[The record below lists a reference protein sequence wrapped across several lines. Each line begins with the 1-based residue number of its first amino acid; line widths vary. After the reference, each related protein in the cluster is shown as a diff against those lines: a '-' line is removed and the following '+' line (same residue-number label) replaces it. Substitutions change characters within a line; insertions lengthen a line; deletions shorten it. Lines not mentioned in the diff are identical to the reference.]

1 MIRLAGA
8 LFAVAVFASPLVE
21 AQNSLIRG
29 ELRGAPGAGDQFS
42 VTLISGAGPPET
54 AYVGAGGSIQF
65 HSIPQGTYQM
75 EVRNMHGEVVKQQM
89 LTVVGPSMETIIT
102 LTSALRA
109 PRAASPSDGAT
120 VSLNRLRHDPDGK
133 AEREFKIGSDLLLKK
148 DLASARK
155 HLVKALKADPDFADA
170 HLELGTTAYRMGEID
185 TAKQEF
191 EQALKLDPKLTIAW
205 SNLASLL
212 FHQKAHD
219 EAEIAARHGLEAVP
233 TDAKLHFV
241 AGASQ
246 FAKGTLNQDTTHH
259 LELATKLYPNAHL
272 LLAET
277 LMRLGQAKSVLMH
290 LEAALISGNEE
301 VRTRA
306 QYLIGRINSLGLR
319 GSGK

>member
-109 PRAASPSDGAT
+109 PRVASPSDGAT
-120 VSLNRLRHDPDGK
+120 VSLNRFNNFNRRTHRALGSRLMGPALLESASSSMMRLDVGLVPFSNTMCMAALLSTGTASPYINAADPLALPCRH
-133 AEREFKIGSDLLLKK
+133 
-148 DLASARK
+148 LACTPEAMLAARK
-155 HLVKALKADPDFADA
+155 RPRARKNFH
-170 HLELGTTAYRMGEID
+170 
-185 TAKQEF
+185 
-191 EQALKLDPKLTIAW
+191 
-205 SNLASLL
+205 ASSESATPLSDGSL
-212 FHQKAHD
+212 RVR
-219 EAEIAARHGLEAVP
+219 AA
-233 TDAKLHFV
+233 
-241 AGASQ
+241 
-246 FAKGTLNQDTTHH
+246 
-259 LELATKLYPNAHL
+259 
-272 LLAET
+272 
-277 LMRLGQAKSVLMH
+277 MC
-290 LEAALISGNEE
+290 
-301 VRTRA
+301 
-306 QYLIGRINSLGLR
+306 
-319 GSGK
+319 